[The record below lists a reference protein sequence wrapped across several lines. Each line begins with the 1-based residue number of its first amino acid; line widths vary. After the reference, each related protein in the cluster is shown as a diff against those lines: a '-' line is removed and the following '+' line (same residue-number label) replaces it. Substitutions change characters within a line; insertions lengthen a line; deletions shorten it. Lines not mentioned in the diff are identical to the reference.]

1 VKPSPNPR
9 SSSPFAAKTTVADQA
24 MGPKAGELAG
34 GDLRNT
40 TCVGA
45 EPDRRLAAKSQMGDN
60 PRVMIA
66 EARVHTRRAAKLIS

>member
-1 VKPSPNPR
+1 
-9 SSSPFAAKTTVADQA
+9 